1 MVQRPEIP
9 ETAVPCVM
17 FSVWESSEDG
27 QCVLPHCCYPPRHA
41 VWAQGNCLHKFQGT
55 LMFNFDYFFSKV
67 EAKKEKKG
75 VREGVREA
83 GGMEAKLTKGLS
95 C

>member
-1 MVQRPEIP
+1 
-9 ETAVPCVM
+9 
-17 FSVWESSEDG
+17 
-27 QCVLPHCCYPPRHA
+27 
-41 VWAQGNCLHKFQGT
+41 
-55 LMFNFDYFFSKV
+55 MFNFDYFFSKV

-95 C
+95 R